1 MKITNFELV
10 NIVNALN
17 SYTQKRLPQMISYA
31 ITKNLLTLNNDMVA
45 YNKSLDKVIKDY
57 EKYAIK
63 NKDGEPV
70 LMASGLP
77 DVDEQYKE
85 SYVADINELLGIEI
99 DVDLYTINEETFAY
113 DDGDK
118 YDALTPMEIVQLQS
132 ILCSEKGGD

>member
-77 DVDEQYKE
+77 DVDEQHKE

-99 DVDLYTINEETFAY
+99 DVDLVKRFVVSHHI
-113 DDGDK
+113 
-118 YDALTPMEIVQLQS
+118 IIQRQ
-132 ILCSEKGGD
+132 